1 MNPPEDVIGMKGR
14 FMVLS
19 PSRTISVHLEQ
30 TPLPMRYKVPSL
42 PPDATAPFAP
52 LSWILLSEYLS
63 HSISPTQ
70 STNFNMSVPSATVN
84 PTTASDRNTNTDA
97 SSAALTAADSDV
109 TGGQSVSTS
118 GTGTAMSQGTVVT
131 FHIGN
136 NGKRLAFYPNGQ
148 HDLVVANR
156 DSLSGIWAYM
166 QNTSLVKFTDK
177 KTKEDWKKKGKEP
190 LLSALAAFE
199 EAIQELYTGPAPYS
213 YKLNNNFK
221 LKITYFPGAPYISAQ
236 DEGTMRKLWNAYVA
250 YQKLG
255 YPLFDIGQLGAG
267 MAGEEYHVWE
277 MKYKCARD
285 LCWAARGRM
294 YKVVNE
300 IVPGTLDWT
309 EKSGERNWNVV
320 WRSSWRDE
328 PAPPVLRDFTPSV
341 GDVPELDD
349 ERETLAGS
357 GSEVD

>member
-19 PSRTISVHLEQ
+19 PFRTISVHLEQ
-30 TPLPMRYKVPSL
+30 TPLPMKYKVPSL
-42 PPDATAPFAP
+42 PPDIISPFVS
-52 LSWILLSEYLS
+52 LHWILLSEYLS
-63 HSISPTQ
+63 HSISPRHNQ
-70 STNFNMSVPSATVN
+70 LNMSVPSATVN

-97 SSAALTAADSDV
+97 ASAALTAADSDV
-109 TGGQSVSTS
+109 AGGQSISTS

-177 KTKEDWKKKGKEP
+177 KTKEDWKEKGQKP
-190 LLSALAAFE
+190 LLSALKAFE

-213 YKLNNNFK
+213 YKIQNNFK
-221 LKITYFPGAPYISAQ
+221 LKITYYTSAPYISAQ

-250 YQKLG
+250 YQQLG
-255 YPLFDIGQLGAG
+255 FPFTDIGNPRAG
-267 MAGEEYHVWE
+267 MAGKDYDVWE
-277 MKYKCARD
+277 MKYQCARE

-294 YKVVNE
+294 YKVVND
-300 IVPGTLDWT
+300 IAPGTLDWT
-309 EKSGERNWNVV
+309 EKPGKRNWKVD
-320 WRSSWRDE
+320 WISSWLPDSA
-328 PAPPVLRDFTPSV
+328 PAVLRDFTPSV
-341 GDVPELDD
+341 NDVPELDD
-349 ERETLAGS
+349 GETLAGS
-357 GSEVD
+357 GSELD